1 MKMMTYNIREKARDI
16 ILKLYYATHLIWRLT
31 LRLVLLPS
39 LKFAW
44 KTYLFIAVT
53 VCTYCII
60 KSILIGLYV
69 LYIWW
74 LNSIRI
80 S

>member
-1 MKMMTYNIREKARDI
+1 MKTMTCNIREKARYI
-16 ILKLYYATHLIWRLT
+16 TLKLYYATHLIWSLT

-53 VCTYCII
+53 VCTYHII
-60 KSILIGLYV
+60 GFILTSLHVFCVYGH
-69 LYIWW
+69 
-74 LNSIRI
+74 
-80 S
+80 

>member
-1 MKMMTYNIREKARDI
+1 MKTMTCKIREKARDI
-16 ILKLYYATHLIWRLT
+16 ILKLYYVTHLIWRLT

-53 VCTYCII
+53 VCAFHII
-60 KSILIGLYV
+60 GFILISLHIFCVYGH
-69 LYIWW
+69 
-74 LNSIRI
+74 
-80 S
+80 